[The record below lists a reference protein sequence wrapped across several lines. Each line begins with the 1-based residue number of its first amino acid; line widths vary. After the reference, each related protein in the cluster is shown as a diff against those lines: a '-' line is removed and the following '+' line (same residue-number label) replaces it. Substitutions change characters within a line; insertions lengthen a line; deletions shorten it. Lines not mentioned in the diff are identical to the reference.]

1 MSIDR
6 YELTVKST
14 RDNWGDWVMFDDHQN
29 EVSELEEKIEKLEA
43 KIESLK
49 ELLKGDAE

>member
-1 MSIDR
+1 
-6 YELTVKST
+6 
-14 RDNWGDWVMFDDHQN
+14 MFDDHQN